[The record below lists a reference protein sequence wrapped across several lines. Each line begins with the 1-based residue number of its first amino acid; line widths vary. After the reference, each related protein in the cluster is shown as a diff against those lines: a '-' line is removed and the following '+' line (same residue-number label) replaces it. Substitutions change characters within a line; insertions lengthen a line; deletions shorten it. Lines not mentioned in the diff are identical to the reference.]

1 MKKQNKKKPESIR
14 SLRERAKKIK
24 LLIFDVDGV
33 LTDGGIILD
42 GDNNEYKKFD
52 VRDGHGIK
60 LLQKAGIEVAL
71 ITGRYSKVVEK
82 RAKELGIKEVYQRC
96 LEKAPVYEG
105 LLAKLGVSAKETAY
119 LGDDVVDIPILRRAG
134 LPVAVADAHEEAKK
148 YALMIT
154 KAKGGRGAARECAEF
169 ILKAKGLW
177 DGIIDAYC
185 KA

>member
-1 MKKQNKKKPESIR
+1 MNKQIKKTPVGMR
-14 SLRERAKKIK
+14 SLKERAKSVK
-24 LLIFDVDGV
+24 LLILDVDGV

-42 GDNNEYKKFD
+42 DNGKEYKKFD

-60 LLQKAGIEVAL
+60 ILQRFGIDVAL

-82 RAKELGIKEVYQRC
+82 RAGELGIREVYQRC

-105 LLAKLGVSAKETAY
+105 LLVKLGLSAKETAY
-119 LGDDVVDIPILRRAG
+119 MGDDVVDIPILRRVG

-148 YALMIT
+148 HALMIT
-154 KAKGGRGAARECAEF
+154 RAKGGRGAVRECVEF

-177 DGIIDAYC
+177 NDIIDAYR